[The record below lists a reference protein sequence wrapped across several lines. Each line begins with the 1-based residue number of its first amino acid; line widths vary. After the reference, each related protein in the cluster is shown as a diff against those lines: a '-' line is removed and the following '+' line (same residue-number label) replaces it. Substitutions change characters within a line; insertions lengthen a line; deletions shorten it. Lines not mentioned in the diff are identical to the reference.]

1 MGICPLYYGK
11 GKDGLIMFASE
22 LKALTENCQ
31 EIGIVMPGTYMNE
44 KMEVTQWYQSPWLD
58 INHYPTGKLDLSEL
72 RANLTA
78 AVKE

>member
-44 KMEVTQWYQSPWLD
+44 KMEVTQWY
-58 INHYPTGKLDLSEL
+58 
-72 RANLTA
+72 
-78 AVKE
+78 